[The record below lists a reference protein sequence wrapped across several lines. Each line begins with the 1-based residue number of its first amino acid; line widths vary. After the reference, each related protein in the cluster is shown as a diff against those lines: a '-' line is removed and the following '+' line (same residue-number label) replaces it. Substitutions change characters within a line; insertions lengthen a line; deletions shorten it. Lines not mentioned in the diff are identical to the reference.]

1 KPNDIQPFTDY
12 AMRSSGSDMSINIM
26 QTIYD
31 FQQNSSDT
39 NVINEL
45 GQMASTE
52 LQRSIDEII
61 AFKLKRFNFFPT
73 KIVMSSFILVVGF
86 AAAVLVYHLSS
97 INLS

>member
-1 KPNDIQPFTDY
+1 ILNRMENPVDKNSLAKLMSEMTDKPNDIQPFTDY

-45 GQMASTE
+45 GQMTSAE
-52 LQRSIDEII
+52 LQ
-61 AFKLKRFNFFPT
+61 
-73 KIVMSSFILVVGF
+73 
-86 AAAVLVYHLSS
+86 
-97 INLS
+97 